1 MAFTMSGVEDGYSY
15 NRFDSLQEK
24 KGKDDCPKC
33 KGEKCKCDEK
43 KKSSGSKPDYLDFDK
58 DGDKEEPMTDALGEG
73 FKSLPKEKMAR
84 QANKAYGQEQRA
96 VRKGDEAETNKQMQR
111 RIAMTN
117 PSGRKAQLAK
127 EELEQVDEA
136 RKEGESPKE
145 YAKRVTAKFKGG
157 KSKTYDPMK
166 DSSFD
171 HDEAEKTRG
180 QSGKVA
186 EGYQRNPEKGEKEAK
201 KYAPV
206 RGEKTPMP
214 PRGDKRRED
223 FEKWYAKNVREDV
236 DLSIFG
242 DNEIEALIG
251 LYEEPEQIDEIVG
264 ATLAGI
270 GDAVGGAAKGVGNA
284 VGGVAKGVGS
294 AVKGVGKGVGKA
306 ASGVGSAAGG
316 AVDGVKKTASGVTEG
331 AEQDGPKPTNKQMAG
346 AQKNIRQKLSSLMND
361 EDDGKDVKQKMAFQ
375 KARAKAFGMKEEKKE
390 SERSDAMPKG
400 DVGHDIHKRA
410 VAQYNKQN
418 PSKAVKEETSRYHP
432 FSEAYASMYS
442 EGSVMDQLKAS
453 QGYFAKRNAR
463 SDEEKAAEKKSEAES
478 RAKTYAMHKKP
489 DPYKARAGESD

>member
-15 NRFDSLQEK
+15 SRFDSLQEK

-73 FKSLPKEKMAR
+73 FKSLPKMKMAR
-84 QANKAYGQEQRA
+84 QADKAYGKEQQA

-186 EGYQRNPEKGEKEAK
+186 EGYQRNPEKGEEKS
-201 KYAPV
+201 PG

-214 PRGDKRRED
+214 PRGDKRREE

-264 ATLAGI
+264 AALAGI

-316 AVDGVKKTASGVTEG
+316 AVDGVKKTASGVTE
-331 AEQDGPKPTNKQMAG
+331 
-346 AQKNIRQKLSSLMND
+346 
-361 EDDGKDVKQKMAFQ
+361 
-375 KARAKAFGMKEEKKE
+375 
-390 SERSDAMPKG
+390 
-400 DVGHDIHKRA
+400 
-410 VAQYNKQN
+410 
-418 PSKAVKEETSRYHP
+418 ETTRYH
-432 FSEAYASMYS
+432 SYTEAYASMYQ
-442 EGSVMDQLKAS
+442 EGMSALDMVKANIEKQYGKGAIIDTKAPKKEMSPEDQKKDA
-453 QGYFAKRNAR
+453 AR
-463 SDEEKAAEKKSEAES
+463 
-478 RAKTYAMHKKP
+478 RAKNYADNNKGYN
-489 DPYKARAGESD
+489 PYKARAGESD